1 MLLIKKACKWKLKKP
16 EKLKM
21 ILEIRMRKF
30 TFKLAMT
37 SKFYVIMKESIGKQK
52 EQKTTKLSPNFIF
65 FACLISCFKMA
76 RVCNLKLLFT
86 D

>member
-65 FACLISCFKMA
+65 FASLISCFKMA
-76 RVCNLKLLFT
+76 RVCNLKLFFT